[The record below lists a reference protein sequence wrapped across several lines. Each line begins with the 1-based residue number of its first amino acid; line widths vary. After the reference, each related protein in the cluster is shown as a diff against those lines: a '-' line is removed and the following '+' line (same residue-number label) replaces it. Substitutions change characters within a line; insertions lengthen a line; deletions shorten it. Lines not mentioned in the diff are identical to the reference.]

1 MEEEEYTVIRQIGKG
16 AFGKVLLVET
26 GNTREKYVIKQVN
39 TANMT
44 QNETVKVRMIMIFV
58 FFMIMNCEGPQRSGT
73 PVRLE
78 SS

>member
-26 GNTREKYVIKQVN
+26 GSTREKYVIKQVN

-44 QNETVKVRMIMIFV
+44 QSETDKVRMIMT
-58 FFMIMNCEGPQRSGT
+58 FF
-73 PVRLE
+73 

>member
-26 GNTREKYVIKQVN
+26 GGTREKYVIKQVN

-44 QNETVKVRMIMIFV
+44 QSETDKVRMMIFY
-58 FFMIMNCEGPQRSGT
+58 F
-73 PVRLE
+73 LL
-78 SS
+78 

>member
-26 GNTREKYVIKQVN
+26 GKSREKYVIKQVN

-44 QNETVKVRMIMIFV
+44 QSETDKVRMIMT
-58 FFMIMNCEGPQRSGT
+58 FF
-73 PVRLE
+73 

>member
-26 GNTREKYVIKQVN
+26 GGTREKYVIKQVN

-44 QNETVKVRMIMIFV
+44 QSETDKVRMIMIF
-58 FFMIMNCEGPQRSGT
+58 
-73 PVRLE
+73 
-78 SS
+78 SSS